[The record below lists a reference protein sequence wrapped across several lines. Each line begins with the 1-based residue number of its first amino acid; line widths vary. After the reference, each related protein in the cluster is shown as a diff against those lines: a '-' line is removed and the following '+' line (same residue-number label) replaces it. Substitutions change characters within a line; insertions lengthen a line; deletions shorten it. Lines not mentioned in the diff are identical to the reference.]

1 MLRTRYNLYRND
13 CPLQEKLSKTE
24 LKKEIMKL
32 IEDLD
37 EGEEIIIEATMEER

>member
-1 MLRTRYNLYRND
+1 MLRMRYNLYRND